1 MANEVCHLGQGYVLH
16 ETVGAPFVILE
27 FQRVLKSAS
36 MWPNELLAVFY
47 RNVHLDEDH
56 WD

>member
-1 MANEVCHLGQGYVLH
+1 MANEVCHLGQGYELH